1 MLIALV
7 VTTANWLAVW
17 QIAIGVV
24 VFVPNVL
31 LLDILVYTVAIALAL
46 VPNDI

>member
-7 VTTANWLAVW
+7 VTITNWLAVW

-24 VFVPNVL
+24 VFMPNVL
-31 LLDILVYTVAIALAL
+31 LLDILVYTVAIAQAL